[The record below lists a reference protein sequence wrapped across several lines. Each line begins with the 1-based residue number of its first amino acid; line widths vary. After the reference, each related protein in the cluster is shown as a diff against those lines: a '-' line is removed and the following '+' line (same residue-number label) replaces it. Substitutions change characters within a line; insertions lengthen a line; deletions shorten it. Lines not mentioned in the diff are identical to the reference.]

1 MLGGSTDIDS
11 SPLVLEKKHN
21 VFKRM
26 LQQWDL
32 QILILPGI
40 IFIFVFMY
48 IPMYGILMAFQH
60 YRLGDMPGFSDWAGL
75 EYFRQL
81 LADPFFPRVVR
92 NTIAMSLLRIG
103 IGFPMPILFAL
114 ILNEVRIAKFKKPVQ
129 TISYLPHFISWVVAA
144 ALFFDLLDADNGV
157 INNGLLALG
166 LIKEPILFFGR
177 SQYFWAIATVTDI
190 WKTIGWN
197 AIIFIAAITSVDP
210 ELYEAAAIDG
220 AGRIKRIW
228 YITIQCILP
237 TIVILFILTVGSL
250 LTSNFDQVYMLTNQM
265 ANSSILERAD
275 VIDTYIMRSGLSNM
289 RYSFAAAA
297 GFFRT
302 IVNFSL
308 LLFAN
313 WLANRY
319 GGRGLF

>member
-1 MLGGSTDIDS
+1 MCRR
-11 SPLVLEKKHN
+11 LVEIESNQLALPKQHN

-40 IFIFVFMY
+40 LFIFVFMY
-48 IPMYGILMAFQH
+48 IPMYGILMAFQN
-60 YRLGDMPGFSDWAGL
+60 YQLGDIPGFSQWAGL

-81 LADPFFPRVVR
+81 FTDPFFPRVIR
-92 NTIAMSLLRIG
+92 NTIVMSLLRIG

-144 ALFFDLLDADNGV
+144 TLFFDLLDVDNGV
-157 INNGLLALG
+157 INNGLMALG
-166 LIKEPILFFGR
+166 LIESPIFFFGR

-220 AGRIKRIW
+220 AGRLKRIW
-228 YITIQCILP
+228 YITMQCILP

-250 LTSNFDQVYMLTNQM
+250 LTSNFDQVFMLTRQM
-265 ANSSILERAD
+265 TNSLLMERAD
-275 VIDTYIMRSGLSNM
+275 VIDTYIMRFGLNNM

-302 IVNFSL
+302 VVNFTL

-319 GGRGLF
+319 GDRGLF

>member
-92 NTIAMSLLRIG
+92 NTIVMSLLRIG

-129 TISYLPHFISWVVAA
+129 TISYLPHFISWVVAS

-166 LIKEPILFFGR
+166 LIKDPILFFGR

-190 WKTIGWN
+190 WKTVGWN

-228 YITIQCILP
+228 YITLQCILP
-237 TIVILFILTVGSL
+237 TIVILFILTIGSL

-265 ANSSILERAD
+265 GNSSLMERAD
-275 VIDTYIMRSGLSNM
+275 VIDTYIMRVGLSNM

-313 WLANRY
+313 WMANRY

>member
-81 LADPFFPRVVR
+81 IADPFFPRVVR
-92 NTIAMSLLRIG
+92 NTIVMSLLRIG